1 MVPEEFPA
9 PTSGGLSPGG
19 RTNREGVLRMILV
32 VDDEPD
38 LARGLARIL
47 KSRGFDVVIA
57 EGGIQAVELCRKHHP
72 QAMLTD
78 IKMPDMDG
86 LALSREIKR
95 IDPGA
100 AVIFMTGYSDSER
113 EALEEGAVAVLRK
126 PLDYSLLF
134 QILGQLGFA

>member
-1 MVPEEFPA
+1 MVPDDFPA
-9 PTSGGLSPGG
+9 PTLGELSPG
-19 RTNREGVLRMILV
+19 RKTNREGVLRKILV

-47 KSRGFDVVIA
+47 KSRGFDVVTA
-57 EGGIQAVELCRKHHP
+57 EGGIQAVELFRKHHP
-72 QAMLTD
+72 QATLTD

-95 IDPGA
+95 IDSGA
-100 AVIFMTGYSDSER
+100 AVIFMTGFSDSER